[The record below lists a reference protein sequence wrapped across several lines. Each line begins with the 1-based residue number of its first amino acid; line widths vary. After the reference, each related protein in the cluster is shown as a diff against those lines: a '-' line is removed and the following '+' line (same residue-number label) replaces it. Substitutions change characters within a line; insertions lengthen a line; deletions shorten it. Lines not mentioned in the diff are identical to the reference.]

1 MAATTI
7 KVTGLSNLQALLD
20 TLPPKLE
27 LNVMRGALRAG
38 GKLIMQE
45 AVANVPVGPTSS
57 GNADKYG
64 GYAGALRDSI
74 HLGTKI
80 SRPYVMARVVVGG
93 KTKTGADVWYAHII
107 EFTGAVPH
115 TISAKGNAA
124 LSIGGLLFQSV
135 HHPGMKAH
143 PFLRPAL
150 DSQGQAAV
158 IASAEYMKTRLA
170 KKEGLDTAEIL
181 IAGEDE

>member
-1 MAATTI
+1 MADRTI
-7 KVTGLSNLQALLD
+7 KVTGLAQLQALLD

-38 GKLIMQE
+38 AKLIMAQ
-45 AVANVPVGPTSS
+45 AQANVPVGGPSS
-57 GNADKYG
+57 GGAEKYNL
-64 GYAGALRDSI
+64 YAGALRDSI
-74 HLGTKI
+74 HIGTKI

-93 KTKTGADVWYAHII
+93 KKGGVDVWYAHII

-115 TISAKGNAA
+115 TISAKGRAA
-124 LSIGGLLFQSV
+124 LSIGGMLFQSV

-150 DSQGQAAV
+150 DEEAQPAV
-158 IASAEYMKTRLA
+158 IAAAEYMKTRLA

>member
-1 MAATTI
+1 MADTTTI
-7 KVTGLSNLQALLD
+7 KVTGLAELQALLD
-20 TLPPKLE
+20 TLPDKLE

-38 GKLIMQE
+38 AKLIMQE
-45 AVANVPVGPTSS
+45 AVANVPVGATST

-74 HLGTKI
+74 HIGTKL
-80 SRPYVMARVVVGG
+80 SRPYVIARVVVGG
-93 KTKTGADVWYAHII
+93 KMKNGADVWYAHII

-115 TISAKGNAA
+115 TISARGKAA

-150 DSQGQAAV
+150 DAKAQAAV
-158 IASAEYMKTRLA
+158 IASAEYMKMRLA
-170 KKEGLDTAEIL
+170 KKEGLDTADIVIE
-181 IAGEDE
+181 GDE

>member
-1 MAATTI
+1 MADRAI
-7 KVTGLSNLQALLD
+7 RVTGLSDLQALLD
-20 TLPPKLE
+20 TLPAKLE
-27 LNVMRGALRAG
+27 MNVMRGALRAG
-38 GKLIMQE
+38 ATLIMQE
-45 AVANVPVGPTSS
+45 AIANVPVGPPSSS
-57 GNADKYG
+57 GAAKYG
-64 GYAGALRDSI
+64 EYAGALRDSI

-93 KTKTGADVWYAHII
+93 KTKTGANVWYANII
-107 EFTGAVPH
+107 EFTGALPH
-115 TISAKGNAA
+115 TISAKGKAA

-150 DSQGQAAV
+150 DSKGQAAV

-170 KKEGLDTAEIL
+170 KKEGLDTAAIL
-181 IAGEDE
+181 VEGDA

>member
-1 MAATTI
+1 MADREI
-7 KVTGLSNLQALLD
+7 KVTGLAQLQALLD

-38 GKLIMQE
+38 AKLIMVQ
-45 AVANVPVGPTSS
+45 AQANVPVGAPSSS
-57 GNADKYG
+57 GAAKYG
-64 GYAGALRDSI
+64 DYAGALRDSI
-74 HLGTKI
+74 HIGTKI
-80 SRPYVMARVVVGG
+80 SRPYVMARVIVGG
-93 KTKTGADVWYAHII
+93 KTKTGADVWYANII

-115 TISAKGNAA
+115 TISAKGKAA

-150 DSQGQAAV
+150 DSQGEPAV
-158 IASAEYMKTRLA
+158 IAAAEYMKKRLA
-170 KKEGLDTAEIL
+170 TKQGLDTADIVVE
-181 IAGEDE
+181 GDE

>member
-7 KVTGLSNLQALLD
+7 KVTGLSDLQALLD

-115 TISAKGNAA
+115 TISAKGKAA
-124 LSIGGLLFQSV
+124 LSIGGLLYQSV
-135 HHPGMKAH
+135 QHPGMKAH

-150 DSQGQAAV
+150 DSKGRDAV
-158 IASAEYMKTRLA
+158 IAAAEYMKTRLA
-170 KKEGLDTAEIL
+170 TKEGLDTAAIL